1 MSTPHET
8 GLPSM
13 RTLAVTQNIT
23 LDGSIEMLDPW
34 FDAQG
39 QGDMAD
45 LLAEQ
50 RRQRETVD
58 TLLCGRHTFTTL
70 RGYWRDL
77 ANDTTGISDYLNRV
91 DKRVVSS
98 TLTDPDW
105 DRTTVLTGDPAE
117 HIQALREQPGRD
129 IVLTGSITLT
139 HTLITAGLVDQ
150 YRLFV
155 YPVVQGRGRRLFPDG
170 YETSQLRLLSSVSF
184 HGGIAL
190 LTYTCA

>member
-13 RTLAVTQNIT
+13 RTLAITQNIT

-70 RGYWRDL
+70 RGYWRDI

-117 HIQALREQPGRD
+117 HIQALKEQPGKD
-129 IVLTGSITLT
+129 IVLTGSINLT

-170 YETSQLRLLSSVSF
+170 YETSQLRLLSSMSF